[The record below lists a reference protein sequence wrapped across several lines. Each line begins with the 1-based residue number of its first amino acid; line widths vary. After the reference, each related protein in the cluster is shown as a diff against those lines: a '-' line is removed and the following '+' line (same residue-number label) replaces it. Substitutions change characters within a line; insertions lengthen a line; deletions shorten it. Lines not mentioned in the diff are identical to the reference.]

1 MIYSVAGTLVA
12 KGDRF
17 VVIET
22 GGLGLKLFMRARS
35 IAGLPGEGMRVKVF
49 SHFQVREDGMDLFGF
64 TSEEERAYFEL
75 LISVS
80 GVGPKSALS
89 ILDVANLDELAA
101 AIKEGRPDLL
111 TRASGI
117 GTKIAERI
125 IIDLRGK
132 VQSVKSGM
140 MVEKMEADADLVE
153 ALSSL
158 GYRREEAK
166 IALRKVDSK
175 IAGIE
180 ERLKEAL
187 KILGKR
193 NG

>member
-1 MIYSVAGTLVA
+1 MIYSVAGTLVV

-35 IAGLPGEGMRVKVF
+35 IAALPGEGMHVKVF

-132 VQSVKSGM
+132 VQSVESGM

-166 IALRKVDSK
+166 VALRKVDSK